1 MHFLDTDFKKRRVPK
16 RNTIQKTQNDLTV
29 CLDLAKFKKLKKVL
43 YEQFHKGFEKESIV
57 IKKGEYTNVLP
68 EHLME
73 FVHRQIKNIAK
84 EDLELIFKNL
94 QKLIEEY
101 ALLYAKEYDKYIEE
115 VFEETKN
122 ILTRDLILNFLNSI
136 DKPLDNLE
144 LADENS
150 KYQME
155 LDIADSFLSTIRIDY
170 KELLDSYFHQ
180 DAKKGVDLSKELPK
194 LIRLADL
201 KESLTN
207 FFEKFAIS
215 DAFQDIYELYRNNQL
230 MDKTDLYLY
239 FHELGLGKE
248 KFPVFYVPVT
258 VMQDDTKF
266 TLTFDKRI
274 FINTKAVDFVVQE
287 FNEQTENKATL
298 SGALERIT
306 YLSDVDDPSAA
317 ISHVVKTL
325 TNFFGF
331 SKEINIVDPV
341 DQRIVNLTASLS
353 NKSYLFLFD
362 KSDEAL
368 INDYEEI
375 LSGEGNLLGAF
386 TELIGQFIHENPA
399 SFVEEVEREWD
410 GMPIGDRLVI
420 ESPIPLNEEQK
431 QVVMALRKP
440 DCKVLILEGPPG
452 TGKSHTITAVICN
465 ALLEGKSVLVLSD
478 KKEALDVVEDKITE
492 TLNKV
497 RHEDDFQNPILR
509 LGRTGNKFSSIVQE
523 STIQKIKEH
532 NRTYKNAKEEFEKKL
547 RDHITGAKANVLENV
562 EYFKGIRIAD
572 IQFYYQ
578 HDPRFG
584 SIAWIDVAE
593 GKDDPDLPDA
603 LLQIREVLHRIPEM
617 HSLHLRSSTLN
628 EATLQKLR
636 TLLASYTNL
645 QALREQVG
653 QIEPYEAEICLIEG
667 YAAKDRAQFR
677 KAAEDL
683 HRALATLASDFES
696 VAKHFKKVKPNK
708 LSLASFLKECQLI
721 LRFAELE
728 NAVRSYAP
736 DVLSSDI
743 MNVSAL
749 TSASIPSLKRYIE
762 EVQAL
767 RRPIIGY
774 LGRRESIETL
784 TRKLKKQYPT
794 FALAEPQKHLAGLLK
809 LVDVLEF
816 LQSQIKPEESDMIF
830 GEVLRLSVAVEKEE
844 MKPEEL
850 NRVTATMKGCIDAFQ
865 EFSTDYA
872 AFNPERA
879 ATYTTLVDIT
889 TQTVAIQTHRRF
901 IADEKLPLETA
912 SEYLRSKPL
921 GKDISW
927 LEAAISEFDQLWQ
940 IKTDIGAVQTFASSY
955 PQTAANL
962 RLSSDAEIDTWKS
975 SALLELS
982 SEEFRDFIH
991 FKKIESVILSAF
1003 NKPPAD
1009 KYFDSMNEIEEL
1021 VTVKMTN
1028 FLDERIIDFTENC
1041 RNDVQTLKGIIRK
1054 KKEFPKELFAKMK
1067 KAFPCIL
1074 AGIRDYAEYIPLEQ
1088 DLFDLIII
1096 DEASQVSIA
1105 QALPA
1110 LIRGKKIIVLGDE
1123 KQFSNVKSSNAS
1135 NVQNSEYKSK
1145 LKKVFLE
1152 AVSKKSS
1159 HLEKLAKF
1167 DIKISI
1173 LDFSGFIANYRC
1185 MLRKHFRCYPEII
1198 SYSDKHFYNNYLQ
1211 CMKIR
1216 GKTLDEVIR
1225 FDVIPHDGKFDEYK
1239 NVNVAEVE
1247 YILKKMREFKKQGI
1261 VQSLGIITPHTEQQR
1276 MLFQKIN
1283 EAPERDFFFNDCK
1296 LKIMTFDTCQGEE
1309 RDYIFYSMVATRE
1322 KDRLNHIFLKSFGT
1336 MQDEVEGKIRA
1347 QRLNVGFSR
1356 AKECMHFILSK
1367 PVEEFHDGELRNAL
1381 LHYQREL
1388 EDGKKRIIGGT
1399 DKNSPMEV
1407 DVQAYF
1413 HQTKFYKDNKEAIEL
1428 IPQFPIGEYLRQ
1440 IHRNYRHP
1448 DYKVDFLLIFQ
1459 GGKYILEY
1467 DGFKEHFGHVENPED
1482 INAGNY
1488 ESYMSDEDVY
1498 RQKVLEG
1505 YGYRFLRLNR
1515 FNLGRDPVDKL
1526 NAMLES
1532 FLRKKKV
1539 STAPRSRATTSKSSV

>member
-43 YEQFHKGFEKESIV
+43 YEQFHTGFEKDSII

-73 FVHRQIKNIAK
+73 FIHRQIKNLSK
-84 EDLELIFKNL
+84 DDLELIFKNL

-115 VFEETKN
+115 LFEETKN
-122 ILTRDLILNFLNSI
+122 TLTRDLILNFLNSI

-155 LDIADSFLSTIRIDY
+155 LDIADSFLSTIKIDF

-180 DAKKGVDLSKELPK
+180 DAKKGIDLSKELPK

-239 FHELGLGKE
+239 FYELGLGKE
-248 KFPVFYVPVT
+248 KFPVFYVPVS
-258 VMQDDTKF
+258 VMQDDAKF
-266 TLTFDKRI
+266 TLSFDKRI

-287 FNEQTENKATL
+287 FNEQTENKSTL

-317 ISHVVKTL
+317 ISHVVQTL

-331 SKEINIVDPV
+331 SKEINISDPA
-341 DQRIVNLTASLS
+341 DQRIVNLSANFS

-410 GMPIGDRLVI
+410 GLPIGDRLVI

-532 NRTYKNAKEEFEKKL
+532 NRTYKNGKEEFEKKL
-547 RDHITGAKANVLENV
+547 QDHMTGAKANVLENV

-572 IQFYYQ
+572 IQFYYKN
-578 HDPRFG
+578 DSRFG
-584 SIAWIDVAE
+584 SIEWINESE
-593 GKDDPDLPDA
+593 GKENPNLADA
-603 LLQIREVLHRIPEM
+603 LLHLEESLGRIPEI
-617 HSLHLRSSTLN
+617 HSLHLKSSTLS

-636 TLLASYTNL
+636 MLLESYASL

-653 QIEPYEAEICLIEG
+653 QIEPYEEEISIIEG
-667 YAAKDRAQFR
+667 YTTKDRALFR
-677 KAAEDL
+677 KEAEDL
-683 HRALATLASDFES
+683 HMALAALTSDFE
-696 VAKHFKKVKPNK
+696 VIAKHFKKVKPNK
-708 LSLASFLKECQLI
+708 VSLSTFLKECGLI
-721 LRFAELE
+721 LRIAELHD
-728 NAVRSYAP
+728 AVQSYAP
-736 DVLSSDI
+736 NAISSDV
-743 MNVSAL
+743 MNVSEL
-749 TSASIPSLKRYIE
+749 TPASLPKLKRYIE
-762 EVQAL
+762 EIQTL

-774 LGRRESIETL
+774 LGRKESIENL
-784 TRKLKKQYPT
+784 TKNLKKQHPS
-794 FALAEPQKHLAGLLK
+794 FSLAEPQKQLAKLLR

-816 LQSQIKPEESDMIF
+816 LQSQISPNESNVPF
-830 GEVLRLSVAVEKEE
+830 GEVLRLLVAVEKKEI
-844 MKPEEL
+844 KLEEL
-850 NRVTATMKGCIDAFQ
+850 NRITSSMKSAIDAFQ

-872 AFNPERA
+872 AFDIERV
-879 ATYTTLVDIT
+879 ATYTALVDVIALTDVIQSHRSFIT
-889 TQTVAIQTHRRF
+889 
-901 IADEKLPLETA
+901 DEKLPLETA
-912 SEYLRSKPL
+912 PAYLRSKPL
-921 GKDISW
+921 EADIAW
-927 LEAAISEFDQLWQ
+927 LKAAILEFDELWQ
-940 IKTDIGAVQTFASSY
+940 IKTDIEAVQTFISSY

-962 RLSSDAEIDTWKS
+962 KLSSDAAINIWKS
-975 SALLELS
+975 SALFDLS
-982 SEEFRDFIH
+982 SEEFREYIQ
-991 FKKIESVILSAF
+991 FKNIENVILNAF
-1003 NKPPAD
+1003 NRPPAD
-1009 KYFDSMNEIEEL
+1009 NYFDSMNEIEEL

-1152 AVSKKSS
+1152 AISKKSS

-1216 GKTLDEVIR
+1216 GKPLDEVIR
-1225 FDVIPHDGKFDEYK
+1225 FDVIPHDGKFDQYK
-1239 NVNVAEVE
+1239 NVNIAEVD
-1247 YILKKMREFKKQGI
+1247 YILEKMREFKKQGV

-1336 MQDEVEGKIRA
+1336 IQDEVEGKIRA

-1399 DKNSPMEV
+1399 DKNSPMEL
-1407 DVQAYF
+1407 DVQVYF
-1413 HQTKFYKDNKEAIEL
+1413 HQTKFYKDNKDVIEL

-1448 DYKVDFLLIFQ
+1448 DYKVDFLLIFE
-1459 GGKYILEY
+1459 GGKYIIEY
-1467 DGFKEHFGHVENPED
+1467 DGFKEHFGHVENLED
-1482 INAGNY
+1482 INGGNY
-1488 ESYMSDEDVY
+1488 ESYMSDDDVY

-1526 NAMLES
+1526 NSMLES

-1539 STAPRSRATTSKSSV
+1539 STALRSRVITSKLNA